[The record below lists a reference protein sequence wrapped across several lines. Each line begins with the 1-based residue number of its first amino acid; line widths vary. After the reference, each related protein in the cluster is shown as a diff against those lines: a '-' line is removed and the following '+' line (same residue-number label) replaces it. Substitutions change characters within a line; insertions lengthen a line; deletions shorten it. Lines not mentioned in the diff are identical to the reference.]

1 MRRNTEEV
9 NERKERWIRIRER
22 ERESVLIDRKFSRC
36 KNLAEIK

>member
-22 ERESVLIDRKFSRC
+22 EMGEG
-36 KNLAEIK
+36 EITRQ